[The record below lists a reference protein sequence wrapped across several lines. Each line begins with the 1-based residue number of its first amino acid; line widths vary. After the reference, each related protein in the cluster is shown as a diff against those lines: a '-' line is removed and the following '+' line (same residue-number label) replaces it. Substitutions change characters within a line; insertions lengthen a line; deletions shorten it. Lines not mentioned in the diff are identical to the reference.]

1 MDTKPNTAAWST
13 GRLDSGNGGERGRG
27 QPWISFFSYI
37 HHGFGEAESL
47 PGLEFTKQDRLAH
60 QQSLCWDD
68 NANQARFLDE
78 FLEIKL
84 RSLCIPSDLL
94 SILLTWRCVCWGCPS
109 VCWAHSHCSFYNQL
123 FTSRTDR

>member
-68 NANQARFLDE
+68 TANQAQNMF
-78 FLEIKL
+78 
-84 RSLCIPSDLL
+84 P
-94 SILLTWRCVCWGCPS
+94 V
-109 VCWAHSHCSFYNQL
+109 V
-123 FTSRTDR
+123 